1 MKTFGFI
8 RNKIYNWFAIYKN
21 WFMTFTAGT
30 IKIGDSDIKTESPII
45 TATTTTTNS
54 TSLELTDKELELL
67 LLTIKNGL
75 FRGEYVET
83 VYNLTLKLQ
92 KQLVDLKYKNNK
104 L

>member
-1 MKTFGFI
+1 MRVFGFI
-8 RNKIYNWFAIYKN
+8 LKILKN
-21 WFMTFTAGT
+21 WFMSFSASNIIVGGSKVEVGT
-30 IKIGDSDIKTESPII
+30 PTPSPIVSDS
-45 TATTTTTNS
+45 TT
-54 TSLELTDKELELL
+54 LELTDKELELL

-92 KQLVDLKYKNNK
+92 KQLVDLKYKNSK

>member
-1 MKTFGFI
+1 MSFSAANIIVGGT
-8 RNKIYNWFAIYKN
+8 KIEVE
-21 WFMTFTAGT
+21 TPT
-30 IKIGDSDIKTESPII
+30 S
-45 TATTTTTNS
+45 TTTNDS
-54 TSLELTDKELELL
+54 TTLELTDKELELL
-67 LLTIKNGL
+67 LLTIKYGL

>member
-1 MKTFGFI
+1 MSFSASNIIVGGS
-8 RNKIYNWFAIYKN
+8 KIEVE
-21 WFMTFTAGT
+21 T
-30 IKIGDSDIKTESPII
+30 P
-45 TATTTTTNS
+45 S
-54 TSLELTDKELELL
+54 TSPSTDSVTLELTDKELELL

-92 KQLVDLKYKNNK
+92 KQLVDLKYKANK

>member
-1 MKTFGFI
+1 MS
-8 RNKIYNWFAIYKN
+8 
-21 WFMTFTAGT
+21 FTANNIVIGGS
-30 IKIGDSDIKTESPII
+30 KIEQDPPLTKPL
-45 TATTTTTNS
+45 S

>member
-1 MKTFGFI
+1 MS
-8 RNKIYNWFAIYKN
+8 
-21 WFMTFTAGT
+21 FTASNIIVGGS
-30 IKIGDSDIKTESPII
+30 KIEVETP
-45 TATTTTTNS
+45 S
-54 TSLELTDKELELL
+54 TSTSTDSVTLELTDKELELL

-92 KQLVDLKYKNNK
+92 KQLVDLKYKAHK

>member
-1 MKTFGFI
+1 MS
-8 RNKIYNWFAIYKN
+8 
-21 WFMTFTAGT
+21 FTAANIIVGGT
-30 IKIGDSDIKTESPII
+30 KVEVESP
-45 TATTTTTNS
+45 TPSPSTDSTTI
-54 TSLELTDKELELL
+54 ELTDKELELL

-92 KQLVDLKYKNNK
+92 KHLVDLKYKANK

>member
-1 MKTFGFI
+1 MKVFGFI
-8 RNKIYNWFAIYKN
+8 HNKIKN
-21 WFMTFTAGT
+21 WFMSFTASNL
-30 IKIGDSDIKTESPII
+30 IIGDSKIKVESP
-45 TATTTTTNS
+45 TSQTTSQNTHI
-54 TSLELTDKELELL
+54 ELTDKELELL

-92 KQLVDLKYKNNK
+92 KQLVDSKYKNNK

>member
-1 MKTFGFI
+1 MS
-8 RNKIYNWFAIYKN
+8 
-21 WFMTFTAGT
+21 FTAGNIIVGGTT
-30 IKIGDSDIKTESPII
+30 IEIETPTPPTTDS
-45 TATTTTTNS
+45 TT
-54 TSLELTDKELELL
+54 LELTDKELELL

-92 KQLVDLKYKNNK
+92 KHLVDLKYKANK

>member
-1 MKTFGFI
+1 MKAFGSTL
-8 RNKIYNWFAIYKN
+8 NTLKN
-21 WFMTFTAGT
+21 WFMSFTAANIIVGGA
-30 IKIGDSDIKTESPII
+30 KIEVETPTSSPSTDS
-45 TATTTTTNS
+45 TT
-54 TSLELTDKELELL
+54 LELTDKELELL

-92 KQLVDLKYKNNK
+92 KHLVDLKYKTNK

>member
-1 MKTFGFI
+1 MS
-8 RNKIYNWFAIYKN
+8 
-21 WFMTFTAGT
+21 FTAGN
-30 IKIGDSDIKTESPII
+30 IIIGGSTVEIETSTPPTTDS
-45 TATTTTTNS
+45 TT
-54 TSLELTDKELELL
+54 LELTDKELELL

-92 KQLVDLKYKNNK
+92 KHLVDLKYKANK

>member
-1 MKTFGFI
+1 MSF
-8 RNKIYNWFAIYKN
+8 R
-21 WFMTFTAGT
+21 AGNIKVSGKEVKEVQPDEEKSST
-30 IKIGDSDIKTESPII
+30 IK
-45 TATTTTTNS
+45 
-54 TSLELTDKELELL
+54 LELDQSELELL

-92 KQLVDLKYKNNK
+92 KQLVDLKYEKER

>member
-1 MKTFGFI
+1 MKVFGSTL
-8 RNKIYNWFAIYKN
+8 NTLKN
-21 WFMTFTAGT
+21 WFMSFTAANIIVGGT
-30 IKIGDSDIKTESPII
+30 KVEVETPTPSPTNDS
-45 TATTTTTNS
+45 TT
-54 TSLELTDKELELL
+54 LELTDKELELL

-92 KQLVDLKYKNNK
+92 KQLVDLKYKTNK

>member
-1 MKTFGFI
+1 MSFSASNI
-8 RNKIYNWFAIYKN
+8 IV
-21 WFMTFTAGT
+21 
-30 IKIGDSDIKTESPII
+30 GDSKIKTEIP
-45 TATTTTTNS
+45 S
-54 TSLELTDKELELL
+54 TSSTNDSTTIELTDKELELL

-92 KQLVDLKYKNNK
+92 KQLVDLKYKTNK

>member
-1 MKTFGFI
+1 MS
-8 RNKIYNWFAIYKN
+8 
-21 WFMTFTAGT
+21 FTASNIIVGGS
-30 IKIGDSDIKTESPII
+30 KIEVETP
-45 TATTTTTNS
+45 S
-54 TSLELTDKELELL
+54 TSTSTDSVTLELTDKELELL

-92 KQLVDLKYKNNK
+92 KQLVDLKYKANK

>member
-1 MKTFGFI
+1 MS
-8 RNKIYNWFAIYKN
+8 
-21 WFMTFTAGT
+21 FTAANIIVGGA
-30 IKIGDSDIKTESPII
+30 KVEVESP
-45 TATTTTTNS
+45 TPSPSTDSTTI
-54 TSLELTDKELELL
+54 ELTDKELELL

-92 KQLVDLKYKNNK
+92 KHLVDLKYKANK

>member
-1 MKTFGFI
+1 MKVFLSI
-8 RNKIYNWFAIYKN
+8 LNILKN
-21 WFMTFTAGT
+21 YVMSFTAANIIVGGA
-30 IKIGDSDIKTESPII
+30 KIEVETPTLSSTTDS
-45 TATTTTTNS
+45 TT
-54 TSLELTDKELELL
+54 LELTDKELELL

-92 KQLVDLKYKNNK
+92 KHLVDLKYKAHK

>member
-1 MKTFGFI
+1 MKVFGSI
-8 RNKIYNWFAIYKN
+8 LNTLKN
-21 WFMTFTAGT
+21 WFMSFSASN
-30 IKIGDSDIKTESPII
+30 IIVGDSKIKMEIP
-45 TATTTTTNS
+45 S
-54 TSLELTDKELELL
+54 TSSTNDSTTIELTDKELELL

-92 KQLVDLKYKNNK
+92 KQLVDLKYKTNK

>member
-1 MKTFGFI
+1 MKVFGSTL
-8 RNKIYNWFAIYKN
+8 NTLKN
-21 WFMTFTAGT
+21 WFMSFTAANIIVGGA
-30 IKIGDSDIKTESPII
+30 KIEVESP
-45 TATTTTTNS
+45 TPPTTDSTT
-54 TSLELTDKELELL
+54 LELTDKELELL

-92 KQLVDLKYKNNK
+92 KQLVDLKYKANK

>member
-1 MKTFGFI
+1 MSFSASNI
-8 RNKIYNWFAIYKN
+8 IV
-21 WFMTFTAGT
+21 
-30 IKIGDSDIKTESPII
+30 GDSKIKMEIP
-45 TATTTTTNS
+45 S
-54 TSLELTDKELELL
+54 TSSTNDSTTIELTDKELELL

-92 KQLVDLKYKNNK
+92 KQLVDLKYKTNK

>member
-1 MKTFGFI
+1 MS
-8 RNKIYNWFAIYKN
+8 
-21 WFMTFTAGT
+21 FTASNIIVGGSKVEVET
-30 IKIGDSDIKTESPII
+30 PTTSPTNDS
-45 TATTTTTNS
+45 TT
-54 TSLELTDKELELL
+54 LELTDKELELL

-92 KQLVDLKYKNNK
+92 KHLVDLKYKNNK

>member
-1 MKTFGFI
+1 MSFSASNIIVGGS
-8 RNKIYNWFAIYKN
+8 KIEVE
-21 WFMTFTAGT
+21 T
-30 IKIGDSDIKTESPII
+30 P
-45 TATTTTTNS
+45 S
-54 TSLELTDKELELL
+54 TSTSTDSTTLELTDKELELL

-92 KQLVDLKYKNNK
+92 KQLVDLKYKAHK

>member
-1 MKTFGFI
+1 MKAFGSTLNI
-8 RNKIYNWFAIYKN
+8 LKN
-21 WFMTFTAGT
+21 WFMSFTAANIIVGGT
-30 IKIGDSDIKTESPII
+30 KVEVETPTPSPSTDS
-45 TATTTTTNS
+45 TT
-54 TSLELTDKELELL
+54 LELTDKELELL

>member
-1 MKTFGFI
+1 MS
-8 RNKIYNWFAIYKN
+8 
-21 WFMTFTAGT
+21 FTASNIIVGGSKVEVET
-30 IKIGDSDIKTESPII
+30 PTSSPINDS
-45 TATTTTTNS
+45 TT
-54 TSLELTDKELELL
+54 LELTDKELELL

-92 KQLVDLKYKNNK
+92 KQLVDLKYKNHK

>member
-1 MKTFGFI
+1 MKVFGSTL
-8 RNKIYNWFAIYKN
+8 NTLKN
-21 WFMTFTAGT
+21 WFMSFSASN
-30 IKIGDSDIKTESPII
+30 IIVGDSKIKTEIP
-45 TATTTTTNS
+45 S
-54 TSLELTDKELELL
+54 TSSTNDSTTLELTDKELELL

>member
-1 MKTFGFI
+1 MSFSASNIIVGGS
-8 RNKIYNWFAIYKN
+8 KIEMETPTPSLTN
-21 WFMTFTAGT
+21 
-30 IKIGDSDIKTESPII
+30 
-45 TATTTTTNS
+45 NS
-54 TSLELTDKELELL
+54 TTLELTDKELELL

-92 KQLVDLKYKNNK
+92 KQLVDLKYKNHK

>member
-1 MKTFGFI
+1 MKVFGSTL
-8 RNKIYNWFAIYKN
+8 NTLKN
-21 WFMTFTAGT
+21 WFMSFTAANIIVGGSKVEVET
-30 IKIGDSDIKTESPII
+30 STPSPTNDS
-45 TATTTTTNS
+45 TT
-54 TSLELTDKELELL
+54 LELTDKELELL

-92 KQLVDLKYKNNK
+92 KQLVDLKYKTNK

>member
-1 MKTFGFI
+1 MWQDTGLNGDAQRIEQLGWMLFL
-8 RNKIYNWFAIYKN
+8 KIF
-21 WFMTFTAGT
+21 
-30 IKIGDSDIKTESPII
+30 SDK
-45 TATTTTTNS
+45 
-54 TSLELTDKELELL
+54 DKELELL

-92 KQLVDLKYKNNK
+92 KQLVDLKYKNSK

>member
-1 MKTFGFI
+1 MKVFLSTLNI
-8 RNKIYNWFAIYKN
+8 LKN
-21 WFMTFTAGT
+21 WFMSFTAANIIVGGVKVEVET
-30 IKIGDSDIKTESPII
+30 PILSPTTDS
-45 TATTTTTNS
+45 TT
-54 TSLELTDKELELL
+54 LELTDKELELL

-92 KQLVDLKYKNNK
+92 KHLVDLKYKAHK

>member
-1 MKTFGFI
+1 MS
-8 RNKIYNWFAIYKN
+8 
-21 WFMTFTAGT
+21 FTAGN
-30 IKIGDSDIKTESPII
+30 IIIGGSTVEVETPTPPTTDS
-45 TATTTTTNS
+45 TT
-54 TSLELTDKELELL
+54 LELTDKELELL

-92 KQLVDLKYKNNK
+92 KHLVDLKYKANK